1 VVCCYWSI
9 PIRHVLL
16 ILAVG
21 CRSSGQ
27 KRKGEGGGLTGEAS
41 SGEDVQKV
49 DGELAPVVGNGEEVA
64 DDVRTMM
71 TNPNV

>member
-1 VVCCYWSI
+1 MQI
-9 PIRHVLL
+9 ER
-16 ILAVG
+16 AEK
-21 CRSSGQ
+21 
-27 KRKGEGGGLTGEAS
+27 KRGGGGLTGEAS

-49 DGELAPVVGNGEEVA
+49 DGELAPVLGDGEEVA